1 MEEKNNLEN
10 LVKGLNLVKEEFIK
24 CKDELKVSI
33 RKDVVAVELKSI
45 IDKTDNYLNLKA
57 ALENY
62 ITDLYKV

>member
-24 CKDELKVSI
+24 SKDELKVSI